1 MSHPSP
7 VKILLVDDRP
17 ENLLALEAILEGH
30 GYDLV
35 RATSG
40 EAALKQVLRNDFAV
54 ILLDVQM
61 PGMNGF
67 ETAEL
72 IKSREKSRHVPII
85 FLTAI
90 SKDDAYVFAGY
101 AAGAVDYLFKPFNPD
116 ILRSKVAVLV
126 ELWEKTQQVSR
137 QAELLRQA
145 EQRERERE
153 MAEIKQASSL
163 RYRNLVE
170 AIPQIVWTADPEGH
184 FSRFNERWF
193 EYTGLSEEDT
203 VAGGWLGVL
212 HPDERE
218 RDLAIWE
225 GAIASQQPLA
235 VESRMRRAIDGA
247 YRWHLIRAVPEYGPQ
262 GQILGWIGTCTDID
276 DRIRAQM
283 AQEQLMEKLRDR
295 NTQVE
300 AEVAERTAELES
312 QKTFNELILHSAG
325 EGIMGVDPQG
335 VITLINPAAAAMLGY
350 DRQALVGKPLHETLH
365 HTDAEGHALAAN
377 DCPLIQAV
385 REGQAYAATEEVFWR
400 QDGTSF
406 PVELL
411 CNPIRG
417 QAGMGAVVTFKDIT
431 ERKQAEA
438 ELARRTAELET
449 LNDQLRQADIYKD
462 EFLSV
467 ISHELRTPLNFIM
480 GFASILD
487 DEVAGE
493 LSENQHDYLQRIMY
507 GAERML
513 HLVDDLLD
521 FAKMQ
526 AGKLV
531 LMPHEVPYEPLVDEV
546 IRTLTPLAA
555 QKGITLASEVEV
567 PQPPHLDDQRIGQ
580 VLTNLINNGIK
591 FTGEGGRVSVC
602 AWVEADRI
610 VTEVTDTGKGIAPED
625 LPGLFVRFKQLDM
638 SATREA
644 GGTGLGLSITKAL
657 VEAHGGEIVAC
668 SEGRGHGTTF
678 RFTLPLQ
685 AVIAPASNGQN
696 AVVS

>member
-1 MSHPSP
+1 MAHPAP

-40 EAALKQVLRNDFAV
+40 EAALKQVLRSDFAV

-72 IKSREKSRHVPII
+72 IKSRERSRHVPII

-126 ELWEKTQQVSR
+126 ELWEKTQQVKR
-137 QAELLRQA
+137 QADLLHQA
-145 EQRERERE
+145 EQRERERQ
-153 MAEIKQASSL
+153 MAEIKHASSL
-163 RYRNLVE
+163 RYRNLAE
-170 AIPQIVWTADPEGH
+170 AIPQIVWTADPAGQ
-184 FSRFNERWF
+184 FTYFNERWF
-193 EYTGLSEEDT
+193 EYTGLSRDETE
-203 VAGGWLGVL
+203 AGGWLGVL
-212 HPDERE
+212 HEEERE
-218 RDLAIWE
+218 RDLAVWQ
-225 GAIASQQPLA
+225 ASLKGMQPLA
-235 VESRMRRAIDGA
+235 VESRMRRAVDGT
-247 YRWHLIRAVPEYGPQ
+247 YRWHLIRAVPEHDPEGRV
-262 GQILGWIGTCTDID
+262 IGWIGTCTDID
-276 DRIRAQM
+276 DRIRAQK

-295 NTQVE
+295 NTEVE

-325 EGIMGVDPQG
+325 EGIMGIDPQG

-350 DRQALVGKPLHETLH
+350 DRQALVGKPIHETIH
-365 HTDAEGHALAAN
+365 HSDAEGNRVDAAA
-377 DCPLIQAV
+377 CPLNHAI

-400 QDGTSF
+400 QDGASF
-406 PVELL
+406 LVELL

-438 ELARRTAELET
+438 ELANRTAELEA

-531 LMPHEVPYEPLVDEV
+531 LMPHEVPYAPLVDEV

-555 QKGITLASEVEV
+555 QKGITLESEIEV
-567 PQPPHLDDQRIGQ
+567 PQPPNLDDQRIGQ

-685 AVIAPASNGQN
+685 AVIAPAANGQN